1 MGGENGK
8 RKTSYERYFEGYS
21 QRPVLDKAG
30 NVRMIPVYTA
40 PYWMLDAEDGAWIG
54 RKILVVLLTLGQMGL
69 YLTVSLLRIGS
80 NHSGLVIIPSGL
92 SAACLLFVVTAA
104 IRYAAAKR
112 KMTVCDYR
120 TARDSLRR
128 WNFGSGVLLVLTAVG
143 TLGALAASG
152 GQETALTLL
161 SAFGYALAGGIGFL
175 QCRLEERCFY
185 RETENEKAY
194 Q

>member
-40 PYWMLDAEDGAWIG
+40 PYW
-54 RKILVVLLTLGQMGL
+54 ILVVLLTLGQVGL

-185 RETENEKAY
+185 RETENENAY